1 MTAAPVAPVA
11 FTDERIQQDVIEE
24 LKFDPLIKANEIG
37 VAVKNGIVTLTGRV
51 ESLQQKWAAEEAAQ
65 RVRGVVAVANEIEVH
80 LPGISERSDE
90 DIAAAAVRALQWDA
104 NLSTEDIKVAVSHGR
119 VTLSGEVN
127 WNYQRD
133 EAERA
138 IRRLTGV
145 RAITNLITVRQRQA
159 PNPEELRKRIE
170 EALVRSAQ
178 MDAERINVEIQ
189 GDKVILTGTVRA
201 WAEKVEADRVAW
213 SIPGVR
219 EVVNRITVQIP

>member
-37 VAVKNGIVTLTGRV
+37 VAVKDGIVTLSGRV
-51 ESLQQKWAAEEAAQ
+51 ESFQQNWAAEEAAL
-65 RVRGVVAVANEIEVH
+65 RVRGVVAVVNDIEVH

-104 NLSTEDIKVAVSHGR
+104 NLSTEDIKVTVSQGR
-119 VTLSGEVN
+119 VTLSGEVD
-127 WNYQRD
+127 WHYQRD

-145 RAITNLITVRQRQA
+145 RGISNLISVRHRQA
-159 PNPEELRKRIE
+159 PTPAELRKRIE
-170 EALVRSAQ
+170 AALVRSAQ

-189 GDKVILTGTVRA
+189 GDKVILTGTVRS
-201 WAEKVEADRVAW
+201 WAEKVEANRVAW

-219 EVVNRITVQIP
+219 EVDNRINVQVP